1 MSEHKPPYGKQL
13 RGKSVNLPK
22 IPAPPE
28 EPIRGLEPGKLVCTI
43 CGKTFRTK
51 NALNR
56 HRENMHGTPER
67 II

>member
-1 MSEHKPPYGKQL
+1 
-13 RGKSVNLPK
+13 LPK

-28 EPIRGLEPGKLVCTI
+28 EPIHGLEPGKLVCTI
-43 CGKTFRTK
+43 CGKTFTTK

-67 II
+67 IL